1 MAHSVSIDTTEKIL
15 KAHNDVFSNIMNV
28 ALFGGVDIINEKAL
42 SDGQAYSQYKFDE
55 ELHVQERDVCKHWMD
70 GNVRLALFGVE
81 NQSTVDRDMPLRV
94 IGYDGTEYR
103 GQLFSE
109 STEDGSVRRNRN
121 PRYPVV
127 SLVLYFGERPW
138 HKPMRLLDVLEI
150 PAALENIVNDYKIRV
165 LDLRRL
171 ERSVVDRFKSDF
183 WIVADYFWQVQNTDG
198 YKPSKETI
206 VHIDEIL
213 DFFRYALRDDR
224 FTMNYLVQDGEEVPR
239 NMCEVMDR
247 AVNQG
252 RIEGKIEGRKEG
264 KIDTLVDLVKRGLL
278 SIDDAAKTADISAD
292 AFRKLLAN

>member
-1 MAHSVSIDTTEKIL
+1 MRVFVIDVNAGTYYTDDIKDDLETYYKIIGCKLIDIVDLKIEDRVFDVICDDEGLSAEFGARPSVVDMKSGVRMIGSLIFCHANENGDEVGL
-15 KAHNDVFSNIMNV
+15 NDGDAAVLNKYMV
-28 ALFGGVDIINEKAL
+28 
-42 SDGQAYSQYKFDE
+42 
-55 ELHVQERDVCKHWMD
+55 
-70 GNVRLALFGVE
+70 
-81 NQSTVDRDMPLRV
+81 
-94 IGYDGTEYR
+94 
-103 GQLFSE
+103 FSE

-138 HKPMRLLDVLEI
+138 VKPMRLLDVLEI

-165 LDLRRL
+165 LDLRRF
-171 ERSVVDRFKSDF
+171 ERSVVDQFKSDF

-198 YKPSKETI
+198 YKPSEETI

-252 RIEGKIEGRKEG
+252 RIEGRKEG

>member
-1 MAHSVSIDTTEKIL
+1 MRVFVIDVNAGTYYTDDIKDDLETYYKIIGCKLIDIVDLKIEDRVFDVICDDEGLSAEFGARPSVVDMKSGVRMIGSLIFCHANENGDEVGL
-15 KAHNDVFSNIMNV
+15 NDGDAAVLNKYMV
-28 ALFGGVDIINEKAL
+28 
-42 SDGQAYSQYKFDE
+42 
-55 ELHVQERDVCKHWMD
+55 
-70 GNVRLALFGVE
+70 
-81 NQSTVDRDMPLRV
+81 
-94 IGYDGTEYR
+94 
-103 GQLFSE
+103 FSE

-138 HKPMRLLDVLEI
+138 VKPMRLLDVLEI

-165 LDLRRL
+165 LDLRRF
-171 ERSVVDRFKSDF
+171 ERSVVDQFKSEF

-198 YKPSKETI
+198 YTPSEETI

-252 RIEGKIEGRKEG
+252 RIEGRKEG

>member
-1 MAHSVSIDTTEKIL
+1 MRVFVIDVNAGTYYTDDIKDDLETYYKIIGCRLIDIVNLKIEDRVFDVICDDEGLSAEFGARPSVVDMKSGVRMIGSLIFCHANENGDEVGL
-15 KAHNDVFSNIMNV
+15 NDGDAAVLNKYMV
-28 ALFGGVDIINEKAL
+28 
-42 SDGQAYSQYKFDE
+42 
-55 ELHVQERDVCKHWMD
+55 
-70 GNVRLALFGVE
+70 
-81 NQSTVDRDMPLRV
+81 
-94 IGYDGTEYR
+94 
-103 GQLFSE
+103 FSE

-138 HKPMRLLDVLEI
+138 VKPMRLLDVLEI
-150 PAALENIVNDYKIRV
+150 PAALDNIVNDYKIRV
-165 LDLRRL
+165 LDLRRF
-171 ERSVVDRFKSDF
+171 ERSVVDQFKSDF

-198 YKPSKETI
+198 YTPSEETI

-252 RIEGKIEGRKEG
+252 RIEGRKEG